1 MTQSQ
6 EYLNRLV
13 RNDSSQLRELETVTS
28 PGARQNAWAVVVKS
42 QKQFNVYTVAIV
54 LLNQSGAMPTELGGE
69 LEAANLAEPFWLDGQ
84 LAAGT
89 YAVMFRIA
97 DKYVFCR

>member
-6 EYLNRLV
+6 EYLDWLA

-42 QKQFNVYTVAIV
+42 RKQFNVYAVAIV
-54 LLNQSGAMPTELGGE
+54 LLNEPGVMPTELGGE
-69 LEAANLAEPFWLDGQ
+69 LEATNLAESFWLDGQ

-89 YAVMFRIA
+89 YTVMFRIA